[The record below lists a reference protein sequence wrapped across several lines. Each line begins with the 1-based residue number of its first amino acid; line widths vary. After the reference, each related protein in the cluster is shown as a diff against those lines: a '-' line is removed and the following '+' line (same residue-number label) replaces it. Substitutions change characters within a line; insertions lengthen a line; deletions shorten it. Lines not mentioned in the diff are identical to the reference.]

1 MGMAL
6 CRLLLA
12 VCVVGSAADNATT
25 STVTTTM
32 TMTTTAQSQ
41 QNTSTN
47 SSNSSTTSSTAK
59 KEVKGTLTFDVTS
72 QQQCNDMAGTNGIT
86 GLKSMLSTAS
96 GGIDVANV
104 AVTVTCTAKRRLSDG
119 RRLTA
124 YTAAVAYVISVPA
137 GSTITAE
144 AAKTNL
150 VAIDN
155 AGWTTRITNSMS
167 QQGITVNVSNM
178 VKTDPTV
185 TTVSDVSFAASIFSV
200 GAAGVFAWMILALR

>member
-1 MGMAL
+1 MG
-6 CRLLLA
+6 

-25 STVTTTM
+25 STMTTTM
-32 TMTTTAQSQ
+32 TMTITAQSQ

-47 SSNSSTTSSTAK
+47 SSNSSTTASTAK
-59 KEVKGTLTFDVTS
+59 KEVKGTLTFDVAS
-72 QQQCNDMAGTNGIT
+72 QQQCNDMAGTAGIN
-86 GLKSMLSTAS
+86 GLKSMLSTES
-96 GGIDVANV
+96 GIAVGNV

-144 AAKTNL
+144 TAKTSL
-150 VAIDN
+150 AAIDN
-155 AGWTTRITNSMS
+155 AAWTTKITTAMS
-167 QQGITVNVSNM
+167 TAGITVNVSNM

>member
-1 MGMAL
+1 MG
-6 CRLLLA
+6 
-12 VCVVGSAADNATT
+12 
-25 STVTTTM
+25 TTTM
-32 TMTTTAQSQ
+32 APVTTTTAQTQ

-47 SSNSSTTSSTAK
+47 TSRNSSTTASTAK
-59 KEVKGTLTFDVTS
+59 KEVKGTLTFDVAS
-72 QQQCNDMAGTNGIT
+72 QQQCNDMAGTAGIN
-86 GLKSMLSTAS
+86 GLKSMLSTES
-96 GGIDVANV
+96 GIAVGNV
-104 AVTVTCTAKRRLSDG
+104 AVPVTCTAKRRLSDG

>member
-1 MGMAL
+1 MG
-6 CRLLLA
+6 
-12 VCVVGSAADNATT
+12 CVVGSAADNASQAT
-25 STVTTTM
+25 TTTM
-32 TMTTTAQSQ
+32 APVTTTTAQTQ

-47 SSNSSTTSSTAK
+47 TSSNSSTTASTAK
-59 KEVKGTLTFDVTS
+59 KEIKGTLTFDVAS
-72 QQQCNDMAGTNGIT
+72 QQQCNDMAGTAGIT
-86 GLKSMLSTAS
+86 GLKGMLSTAS
-96 GGIDVANV
+96 GGIAVANV

-124 YTAAVAYVISVPA
+124 YTAAVGYTITVPA

-144 AAKTNL
+144 AAKNSLT
-150 VAIDN
+150 AIDN
-155 AGWTTRITNSMS
+155 AAWTTKITTAMS
-167 QQGITVNVSNM
+167 TAGITVNVSNM

>member
-1 MGMAL
+1 MG
-6 CRLLLA
+6 
-12 VCVVGSAADNATT
+12 CVVGSAADNASQAT
-25 STVTTTM
+25 TTTM
-32 TMTTTAQSQ
+32 APVTTTTAQTQ
-41 QNTSTN
+41 QNTTSTN

-59 KEVKGTLTFDVTS
+59 KEVKGTLTFDVAS

-96 GGIDVANV
+96 GGIATTNV

-144 AAKTNL
+144 AAKTSL
-150 VAIDN
+150 TAIDN

-167 QQGITVNVSNM
+167 TAGITVNVTNM

-200 GAAGVFAWMILALR
+200 GAAGVLHG

>member
-1 MGMAL
+1 MG
-6 CRLLLA
+6 
-12 VCVVGSAADNATT
+12 S
-25 STVTTTM
+25 S
-32 TMTTTAQSQ
+32 
-41 QNTSTN
+41 NTST
-47 SSNSSTTSSTAK
+47 TASTAQK
-59 KEVKGTLTFDVTS
+59 LIKGKLTFDVAS
-72 QQQCNDMAGTNGIT
+72 QAQCNNLAGTAGVN

-96 GGIDVANV
+96 GGIATANV

-124 YTAAVAYVISVPA
+124 YTAAVAYVIPVPA

-144 AAKTNL
+144 AAKTSL
-150 VAIDN
+150 TAIDN

-167 QQGITVNVSNM
+167 TAGITVNVTNM

>member
-1 MGMAL
+1 MG
-6 CRLLLA
+6 
-12 VCVVGSAADNATT
+12 
-25 STVTTTM
+25 
-32 TMTTTAQSQ
+32 
-41 QNTSTN
+41 STN

-59 KEVKGTLTFDVTS
+59 KEVKGTLTFDVAS

-96 GGIDVANV
+96 GCIATTNV

-144 AAKTNL
+144 SAKTSL
-150 VAIDN
+150 AAIDN
-155 AGWTTRITNSMS
+155 AAWTTRITTAMS
-167 QQGITVNVSNM
+167 TAGITV
-178 VKTDPTV
+178 
-185 TTVSDVSFAASIFSV
+185 
-200 GAAGVFAWMILALR
+200 

>member
-1 MGMAL
+1 MG
-6 CRLLLA
+6 

-25 STVTTTM
+25 STMTTTM
-32 TMTTTAQSQ
+32 TMTITAQSQ

>member
-1 MGMAL
+1 MG
-6 CRLLLA
+6 
-12 VCVVGSAADNATT
+12 
-25 STVTTTM
+25 
-32 TMTTTAQSQ
+32 
-41 QNTSTN
+41 
-47 SSNSSTTSSTAK
+47 
-59 KEVKGTLTFDVTS
+59 FDVAS
-72 QQQCNDMAGTNGIT
+72 QQQCNDMAGTSGMN
-86 GLKSMLSTAS
+86 GLKTMLSTES
-96 GGIDVANV
+96 GIAVAHV

-144 AAKTNL
+144 AAKTSL
-150 VAIDN
+150 TAIDN
-155 AGWTTRITNSMS
+155 AAWTTKVTAAMS
-167 QQGITVNVSNM
+167 GAGINVTVTNM

>member
-1 MGMAL
+1 MG
-6 CRLLLA
+6 

-25 STVTTTM
+25 WAVTTTM

-137 GSTITAE
+137 GSTTTAE

-155 AGWTTRITNSMS
+155 AAWTT
-167 QQGITVNVSNM
+167 
-178 VKTDPTV
+178 KV
-185 TTVSDVSFAASIFSV
+185 TA
-200 GAAGVFAWMILALR
+200 